1 MYVCTVARGEH
12 MYVQCTYVH
21 TVYIQCTY
29 SVRMYLAT
37 PVPTPVVPW
46 AVAHCSAM
54 YVCMYVESGL
64 PNKGTM
70 SACVCV
76 TSTSAVTDLIIR
88 DVISV
93 YVCCRMLFVMSIAG
107 Q

>member
-1 MYVCTVARGEH
+1 
-12 MYVQCTYVH
+12 
-21 TVYIQCTY
+21 
-29 SVRMYLAT
+29 MYLAT

-54 YVCMYVESGL
+54 YVCMYMYVESGL
-64 PNKGTM
+64 PNKGM
-70 SACVCV
+70 ISVSACVCV